1 MRLKFLTT
9 TASLAPDVPFQA
21 GQIIEVEPGSLA
33 ARAWLDRGEAVL
45 LPDEELAMLGAPV
58 ETASLRQPKPR
69 GRR

>member
-21 GQIIEVEPGSLA
+21 GQIIEIDPASPMTQM
-33 ARAWLDRGEAVL
+33 WLERGEAVL
-45 LPDEELAMLGAPV
+45 VYDAEIAMLGAPM
-58 ETASLRQPKPR
+58 ETASVGRAKPR